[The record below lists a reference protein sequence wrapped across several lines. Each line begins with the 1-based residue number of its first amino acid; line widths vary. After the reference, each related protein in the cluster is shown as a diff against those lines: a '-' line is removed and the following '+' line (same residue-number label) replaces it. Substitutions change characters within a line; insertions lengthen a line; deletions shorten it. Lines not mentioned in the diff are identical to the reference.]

1 VQGNGYPVF
10 FNNKKEK
17 LMWKDKKS
25 ITIGVLIV
33 IILGLAWLNWSH
45 KVEIVKPAAAST
57 LDMWFADI
65 DKEIGYERA
74 TQGDT
79 QTLYGSLGIGPV
91 SFGASFEDDLS
102 VDGIQF
108 DNAGYDLDLAQDI
121 GWVTVY
127 ANNALDEDFALTE
140 TTIGVKW
147 SF

>member
-1 VQGNGYPVF
+1 
-10 FNNKKEK
+10 
-17 LMWKDKKS
+17 MWKDKKTL
-25 ITIGVLIV
+25 TIGVLIV
-33 IILGLAWLNWSH
+33 IILGLVWMNWTT
-45 KVEIVKPAAAST
+45 KPAAAST
-57 LDMWFADI
+57 LDILGWDI
-65 DKEIGYERA
+65 SKEVGYERA

-79 QTLYGSLGIGPV
+79 QTIYGSLGIGPV

>member
-1 VQGNGYPVF
+1 
-10 FNNKKEK
+10 
-17 LMWKDKKS
+17 MWKDKKS
-25 ITIGVLIV
+25 ITIGILVIV
-33 IILGLAWLNWSH
+33 ILGLAWLNWSH

-74 TQGDT
+74 MEGDT
-79 QTLYGSLGIGPV
+79 QTLYGSIGIGPV
-91 SFGASFEDDLS
+91 SFAASFEDDIS
-102 VDGIQF
+102 VTGIQF
-108 DNAGYDLDLAQDI
+108 DNAGYDLDFSQDV
-121 GWVTVY
+121 GFVTVY

>member
-1 VQGNGYPVF
+1 
-10 FNNKKEK
+10 
-17 LMWKDKKS
+17 MWKDKKTL
-25 ITIGVLIV
+25 TIGVLIV
-33 IILGLAWLNWSH
+33 IILGLVWMNWAT
-45 KVEIVKPAAAST
+45 KPAAAST
-57 LDMWFADI
+57 LDILGWDI
-65 DKEIGYERA
+65 SKEVGYERA

-79 QTLYGSLGIGPV
+79 QTIYGSLGIGPV

-102 VDGIQF
+102 VDGIPF